1 MAEDCPFRPPD
12 PRPARYNC
20 AQAGIPNHQPASLSV
35 STHFAYWLLEF
46 YDPTPTKTPESQDV
60 GSPGHRRTR
69 ADAHLAPSWT
79 RRQLTCPPRR
89 ARRPTWVPLLPA
101 SGRPLWSRL
110 CAAAA
115 LHAGLSGH
123 GEFQPTY
130 SVCLE
135 RQSCWEHVHSLS
147 RVLAFRVTAL
157 GQSPPSTGRAL
168 PGALDRKSVV

>member
-12 PRPARYNC
+12 PRPARYDC

-35 STHFAYWLLEF
+35 STHFAYWLLES
-46 YDPTPTKTPESQDV
+46 YDPTPTETPESW
-60 GSPGHRRTR
+60 TW
-69 ADAHLAPSWT
+69 AHLATGGPGRTLTWLPLGLGGG
-79 RRQLTCPPRR
+79 LTCPPRR
-89 ARRPTWVPLLPA
+89 ARRPTWVPLLSAPL
-101 SGRPLWSRL
+101 RPLWSRL

-123 GEFQPTY
+123 GEFQPTC

-135 RQSCWEHVHSLS
+135 RQSRWEYVQSLS

-157 GQSPPSTGRAL
+157 GQSAPSTERAL
-168 PGALDRKSVV
+168 PGALPLFAFG